1 LDFVVFL
8 KSDTMEE
15 QRYAARF
22 ASMDWESTA
31 PKVRRKLHQ
40 VADRQLRVVEF
51 GRGLEHPEWCQTGH
65 IGYVLQGELRLE
77 FEGGTLEIGP
87 GDGFVIPDGEASRH
101 RPVPLT
107 DRVLLILSEQV
118 PQ

>member
-1 LDFVVFL
+1 
-8 KSDTMEE
+8 MEE
-15 QRYAARF
+15 QCYAARF
-22 ASMDWESTA
+22 ASMDWENPG
-31 PKVRRKLHQ
+31 PKVRRKLHK

-51 GRGLEHPEWCQTGH
+51 EKDLEHPEWCRTGH
-65 IGYVLQGELRLE
+65 IGYVLQGTLKLE

-107 DRVLLILSEQV
+107 DRVRLVLSEQV
-118 PQ
+118 SR